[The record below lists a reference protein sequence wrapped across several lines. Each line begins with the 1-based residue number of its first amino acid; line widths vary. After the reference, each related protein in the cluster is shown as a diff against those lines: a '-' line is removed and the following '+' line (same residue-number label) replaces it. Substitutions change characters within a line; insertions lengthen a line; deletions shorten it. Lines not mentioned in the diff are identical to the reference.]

1 MGCAGLNFVPAQTFL
16 SVRQMPKAVSI
27 VEEEEV
33 IEEPTEEQA
42 VPEELVEEEVAVPK
56 PKAKARKDAP
66 ASTKKKKTDLT
77 TKHTCGGCGKT
88 MSLHT
93 AMYGHKN
100 CPGETSIPQPPLVRQ
115 TAIEP
120 PPEPQVS
127 QAQLLRY
134 HLANAAQER
143 RAQAHLRV
151 VGPIRQFYGL

>member
-1 MGCAGLNFVPAQTFL
+1 VPAQTFL
-16 SVRQMPKAVSI
+16 SVTQTPKAVSI
-27 VEEEEV
+27 VEEAEV
-33 IEEPTEEQA
+33 IAEEPDPA

-56 PKAKARKDAP
+56 PKPKAKTKKDAP
-66 ASTKKKKTDLT
+66 ASTKKKTNLT
-77 TKHTCGGCGKT
+77 TKHTCGSCGKV

-100 CPGETSIPQPPLVRQ
+100 CPGEMSIPQPPALVRQ

-120 PPEPQVS
+120 PTEPQMS
-127 QAQLLRY
+127 QARVLRY

-143 RAQAHLRV
+143 RAQAHLKV

>member
-1 MGCAGLNFVPAQTFL
+1 
-16 SVRQMPKAVSI
+16 MPKAVLI
-27 VEEEEV
+27 VEEEEA
-33 IEEPTEEQA
+33 IEEPTEEPA
-42 VPEELVEEEVAVPK
+42 VPEELAEEEVEVPKPK

-66 ASTKKKKTDLT
+66 ESTKKKKTDLT
-77 TKHTCGGCGKT
+77 TKHTCGGCGKV

-100 CPGETSIPQPPLVRQ
+100 CPGEMSIPQPPLVRQ

-120 PPEPQVS
+120 PTEPQVS

>member
-1 MGCAGLNFVPAQTFL
+1 
-16 SVRQMPKAVSI
+16 MPKAVSI

-33 IEEPTEEQA
+33 IVEPTEEPA
-42 VPEELVEEEVAVPK
+42 VPEELVEEEVAVPQPK
-56 PKAKARKDAP
+56 PKARTKKDAP
-66 ASTKKKKTDLT
+66 ASTKKTDLT
-77 TKHTCGGCGKT
+77 TKHTCGSCGKT

-100 CPGETSIPQPPLVRQ
+100 CPGELSIPQPPLVRQ

-120 PPEPQVS
+120 PTEPQMS
-127 QAQLLRY
+127 QAQMLRY

>member
-1 MGCAGLNFVPAQTFL
+1 MT
-16 SVRQMPKAVSI
+16 KAVSI
-27 VEEEEV
+27 VEEAEV
-33 IEEPTEEQA
+33 IAEEPDPA

-56 PKAKARKDAP
+56 PKPKAKASRKDGGEAAARSAAP
-66 ASTKKKKTDLT
+66 ASTKKKTDLT
-77 TKHTCGGCGKT
+77 TKHTCGSCGKT

-100 CPGETSIPQPPLVRQ
+100 CPGELSIPQPPLVRQ

-120 PPEPQVS
+120 PTEPQMS
-127 QAQLLRY
+127 QAQMLRY

>member
-1 MGCAGLNFVPAQTFL
+1 
-16 SVRQMPKAVSI
+16 MPKAVSI

-33 IEEPTEEQA
+33 IEEPEPA
-42 VPEELVEEEVAVPK
+42 VPEEPLEEEVAVPK
-56 PKAKARKDAP
+56 PKPKAKTKKDAP
-66 ASTKKKKTDLT
+66 TSTKKKTDLT
-77 TKHTCGGCGKT
+77 TKHTCGSCGKT

-100 CPGETSIPQPPLVRQ
+100 CPGEMSIPPALVRQ

-120 PPEPQVS
+120 PPVEEPQMS
-127 QAQLLRY
+127 QAQVMRY
-134 HLANAAQER
+134 HLAHAAQER